1 MTYQAT
7 ITEKG
12 QILVPKKIRDYF
24 HIRANQKLSFEIR
37 EREGGFVVRPTRDIL
52 DLAGHFHPKKT
63 VSALRVR
70 EQFEKQYE
78 RK

>member
-1 MTYQAT
+1 MNYQAT
-7 ITEKG
+7 ITKKG

-24 HIRANQKLSFEIR
+24 HIHTNQKLSFEIADK
-37 EREGGFVVRPTRDIL
+37 EGGFVVRPTRDIL

-63 VSALRVR
+63 VSALHVR
-70 EQFEKQYE
+70 EEFEKHYE